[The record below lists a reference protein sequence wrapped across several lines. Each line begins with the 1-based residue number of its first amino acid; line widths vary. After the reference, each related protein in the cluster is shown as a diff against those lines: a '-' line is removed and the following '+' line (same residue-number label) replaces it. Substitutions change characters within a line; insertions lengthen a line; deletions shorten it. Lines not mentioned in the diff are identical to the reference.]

1 MNNMLYMT
9 NELVSWLI
17 VKIVMQVY
25 LLLENSQLL

>member
-9 NELVSWLI
+9 NALVSWLI

-25 LLLENSQLL
+25 LLLENLQLL